1 MFMQLMLRDK
11 PVLCDSAV
19 LIGGCAHGEV
29 VDLTTDAGIRRE
41 LARNRCEDTVSRF
54 FTPEP
59 PSRPLEVTSHRY
71 VMELMQANNGVL
83 LFYRYDQISPEE
95 ALHILGQDFVRYHS
109 LGLPK
114 SETAPSR
121 SLRLTGNADMDEY
134 LIEERIQKLEIE
146 LRQWQIRR
154 DSIRYNRRMTATE
167 QAASQMMAYA
177 GNVKAKWAHELGS
190 KNLPVPVEP
199 NAAVP
204 KDTVFVTQT
213 MMRPNHSLWG
223 ALEDLRDGELM
234 GKLAEDYRHLVRE
247 LSARLDGMPGKLDLA
262 GFPGVDNKTAM
273 GARTD
278 EANAN
283 AHDEPAYR
291 QDVVDSYTADIKAK
305 WTQDNGEAPPS
316 KWVND
321 LSGLLGFTLD
331 KQRYQFP
338 RVRKGEGSTINV
350 TIALHTGVK
359 EIEGDYTPRMF
370 SFDETTHKLVF
381 SNESER
387 FVDVRVE
394 PLAGNDSSS

>member
-19 LIGGCAHGEV
+19 MIGGCAHGEV
-29 VDLTTDAGIRRE
+29 VDLTTDAGIQRE
-41 LARNRCEDTVSRF
+41 LVRNSCEDTFSGR

-59 PSRPLEVTSHRY
+59 PSRPLEVTTHRY
-71 VMELMQANNGVL
+71 VMEPMQADNGVL

-114 SETAPSR
+114 SETSPSR

-134 LIEERIQKLEIE
+134 LIEHRIRNLEVE
-146 LRQWQIRR
+146 LNRLRQRR
-154 DSIRYNRRMTATE
+154 DSIRYNRRMTVTE
-167 QAASQMMAYA
+167 QAAGQMVAYSD
-177 GNVKAKWAHELGS
+177 NVKAKWIYALGREY
-190 KNLPVPVEP
+190 LPVPVEP
-199 NAAVP
+199 NAAMP
-204 KDTVFVTQT
+204 KNTVFVTET
-213 MMRPNHSLWG
+213 MMRPNHFWWG
-223 ALEDLRDGELM
+223 YLEDLRDGELM
-234 GKLAEDYRHLVRE
+234 GKLAEDYRDLVKE
-247 LSARLDGMPGKLDLA
+247 LSARWDLDLSSI
-262 GFPGVDNKTAM
+262 GVDNRTAM
-273 GARTD
+273 GARVD

-283 AHDEPAYR
+283 AQDEPVYR
-291 QDVVDSYTADIKAK
+291 QDLVESYTADIKAN

-350 TIALHTGVK
+350 TIALHTGVS
-359 EIEGDYTPRMF
+359 ELEGDYTPRMF